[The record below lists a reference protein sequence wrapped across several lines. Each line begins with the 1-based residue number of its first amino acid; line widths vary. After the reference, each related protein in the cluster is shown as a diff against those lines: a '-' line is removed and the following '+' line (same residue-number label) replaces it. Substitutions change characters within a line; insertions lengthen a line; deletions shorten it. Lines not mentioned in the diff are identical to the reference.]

1 MERERSSDRR
11 WRSAGLVVGLVL
23 AIAGPAAAQLPTQE
37 EDRLRILTDP
47 EAVKKKIEERRDKPP
62 FEFFKSQISPY
73 DVLPYVK
80 ANHWS
85 TLLLEMRANNEDYEG
100 LLRSD
105 PVPLERTAIDVIFR
119 RDARLLKDQRRW
131 LSEQVLL
138 PTVPKEWTVS
148 VARPGSL
155 RPDAPPWQ
163 VILTEMSPHQ
173 ALVLILSK
181 DATTRFATWSRMAAM
196 IPAATERDNPQ
207 SIDRER
213 YYRVVLPAE
222 IEKIP
227 LSSHP
232 LTWTTISHVI
242 WDGLPPDTL
251 SVGQQQAMLDWLHW
265 GGQLIMIGGAG
276 QSYALYKEGF
286 LGPYLPGEP
295 TGETV
300 PLGEA
305 ELDPLSKAY
314 PPPTVGFL
322 PLSEDYATMQRMA
335 RSVELNRAYQRPV
348 PIRPAD
354 KKPVY
359 LATLRP
365 VPGAS
370 TIPLGEASPHLLA
383 VERRVGRGRIT
394 MLTINPTEPAFA
406 HWPGLDTMVR
416 RVILRRPDDPVV
428 IPRNLVSSYVELQR
442 GRLAGRNLS
451 WYRITSRDA
460 RVGEDAG
467 GHVPQVTWTARR
479 EEEEEEPKVAPVPN
493 SGPFRDPARPGE
505 AGVAD
510 WRDNARFPALARDL
524 LEESS
529 GIRIPSSGFVLRVI
543 LAYLIVVV
551 PLNWLVCRFV
561 FNRREWA
568 WFVVPV
574 VAFAFAIGVQ
584 RGAAYDLGFDS
595 ASDELDLLEVQ
606 GDYPR
611 AHLTRFASIYTSGR
625 GDYTIS
631 YPNNNTALA
640 LPLGTG
646 RTIAGEDR
654 TVTTWDSTPV
664 PALSNLIV
672 QPRSLSLFRAEE
684 MTNLAGSIRIEGDG
698 TGRKVVN
705 GSELEL
711 RDAVLIDVSGEGRE
725 DWDERYLGTIAPGA
739 SVEIGE
745 AGASKPPEK
754 IEAGDGPDLNAFLR
768 AVRTTWEPSPENAG
782 EIRMVA
788 WVARSMP
795 GQVIEPPPDRLR
807 GRTAV
812 LVHLRSGPPPG
823 PDSQFY
829 FAPDKDDDP
838 SPEGRSMRT
847 MMDALKAQGRPRAG
861 APKK

>member
-1 MERERSSDRR
+1 MECERSSDRG
-11 WRSAGLVVGLVL
+11 WKMFGLVGGFVL
-23 AIAGPAAAQLPTQE
+23 AIAGSAAAQLPTQE

-47 EAVKKKIEERRDKPP
+47 EAVKKKLDEKRDKPP
-62 FEFFKSQISPY
+62 FEFFKSQIAPF
-73 DVLPYVK
+73 DILPYVK

-85 TLLLEMRANNEDYEG
+85 TLSLDMRANDEDYEG

-105 PVPLERTAIDVIFR
+105 PVPLEGTAIDVVYR

-131 LSEQVLL
+131 LAEQVLL
-138 PTVPKEWTVS
+138 PNVPKQWTVS
-148 VARPGSL
+148 IARPGSL
-155 RPDAPPWQ
+155 RADAPWQ
-163 VILTEMSPHQ
+163 VPLTEMSPHQ

-181 DATTRFATWSRMAAM
+181 DATTRFATWNRMAAM
-196 IPAATERDNPQ
+196 IPSATERDNPQ
-207 SIDRER
+207 TIDRER
-213 YYRVVLPAE
+213 YYRVVLPVE
-222 IEKIP
+222 IEKMP

-232 LTWTTISHVI
+232 LTWTTFSHVI

-251 SVGQQQAMLDWLHW
+251 TVGQQQAMLYWLHW
-265 GGQLIMIGGAG
+265 GGQLILIGGAG
-276 QSYALYKEGF
+276 HSYALDKEGF

-295 TGETV
+295 TGESV

-305 ELDPLSKAY
+305 ELDPLSKTY

-322 PLSEDYATMQRMA
+322 PYSEDYATIQRA
-335 RSVELNRAYQRPV
+335 ANGPDLNRTYQRPV

-354 KKPVY
+354 RKPVY
-359 LATLRP
+359 LAALRP
-365 VPGAS
+365 AAGAS
-370 TIPLGEASPHLLA
+370 TISLGEGSPHLLA

-394 MLTINPTEPAFA
+394 MLTINPTEPTFA

-416 RVILRRPDDPVV
+416 RVILRRPDDPVL
-428 IPRNLVSSYVELQR
+428 NAGQLVNAYTEVHR
-442 GRLAGRNLS
+442 GRLTGRNVS

-460 RVGEDAG
+460 RVGEDTG
-467 GHVPQVTWTARR
+467 GHVSQAPWTAPQEAARAS
-479 EEEEEEPKVAPVPN
+479 EAPPPN
-493 SGPFRDPARPGE
+493 VGPYRDPSRPYE
-505 AGVAD
+505 PGVAD

-543 LAYLIVVV
+543 FAYLIVVV

-574 VAFAFAIGVQ
+574 VALAFAIGVQ

-611 AHLTRFASIYTSGR
+611 AHLSRFASIYSSGR

-631 YPNNNTALA
+631 YPDNNTALA

-654 TVTTWDSTPV
+654 TTTVWDSSPV
-664 PALSNLIV
+664 PALSNLII
-672 QPRSLSLFRAEE
+672 QPRTLSLFRAEE
-684 MTNLAGSIRIEGDG
+684 MTTLAGAIRIEGEG
-698 TGRKVVN
+698 PARKVVN

-711 RDAVLIDVSGEGRE
+711 RDAILIDINGTDRAA
-725 DWDERYLGTIAPGA
+725 WDERYLGTIAPGG
-739 SVEIGE
+739 SVEIG
-745 AGASKPPEK
+745 AVGGSKPPEK
-754 IEAGDGPDLNAFLR
+754 MDAGDGPDLDAFLR
-768 AVRTTWEPSPENAG
+768 VVRSTWEPSPENAG
-782 EIRMVA
+782 EIRLVA

-795 GQVIEPPPDRLR
+795 GQVIDPPLDRVR

-812 LVHLRSGPPPG
+812 LVHLRSGPPPS
-823 PDSQFY
+823 PDSNLY
-829 FAPDKDDDP
+829 FASETINDQ

-847 MMDALKAQGRPRAG
+847 MRDAFKAQLRPQANP
-861 APKK
+861 PKN

>member
-1 MERERSSDRR
+1 MECERSSDRG
-11 WRSAGLVVGLVL
+11 WRRAGLVVGLVL
-23 AIAGPAAAQLPTQE
+23 AIAGPAAAQLSTQE

-47 EAVKKKIEERRDKPP
+47 EAVKKKIEQKRDKPP
-62 FEFFKSQISPY
+62 FEFFKSQIAPF
-73 DVLPYVK
+73 DILPYVK

-85 TLLLEMRANNEDYEG
+85 TLSLDMRANDEDYEG

-105 PVPLERTAIDVIFR
+105 PVPLEGTAIDVVFR

-131 LSEQVLL
+131 LAEQVLL
-138 PTVPKEWTVS
+138 PNVPKEWTVS
-148 VARPGSL
+148 IARPGSL
-155 RPDAPPWQ
+155 RADAPWQ

-181 DATTRFATWSRMAAM
+181 DATTRFATWNRMAAM

-207 SIDRER
+207 AIDRER

-222 IEKIP
+222 IEKMP

-232 LTWTTISHVI
+232 LTWTTFSHVI

-251 SVGQQQAMLDWLHW
+251 TVGQQQAMLDWLHW
-265 GGQLIMIGGAG
+265 GGQLVLIGGAG
-276 QSYALYKEGF
+276 HSYAIDREGF

-300 PLGEA
+300 ALGEA

-314 PPPTVGFL
+314 PPPTIGFL
-322 PLSEDYATMQRMA
+322 PYSDDYATIQQASRGP
-335 RSVELNRAYQRPV
+335 EWNRAYQRPV

-394 MLTINPTEPAFA
+394 MLTVNPTEPTFA

-416 RVILRRPDDPVV
+416 RVILRRPDDPILNAGQLINAYTEV
-428 IPRNLVSSYVELQR
+428 QR

-460 RVGEDAG
+460 RVDEDTG
-467 GHVPQVTWTARR
+467 GHIPQVARTAPR
-479 EEEEEEPKVAPVPN
+479 EEAKSAAVPS
-493 SGPFRDPARPGE
+493 SGPFRDPARPFDP
-505 AGVAD
+505 GVAD
-510 WRDNARFPALARDL
+510 WRDTSRLPALARDL

-584 RGAAYDLGFDS
+584 RGAAFDLGFDS
-595 ASDELDLLEVQ
+595 ASDEIDLLEVQ

-611 AHLTRFASIYTSGR
+611 AHLTRFASIYSSGR

-631 YPNNNTALA
+631 YPDNNTALA

-654 TVTTWDSTPV
+654 TITTWDSSPV
-664 PALSNLIV
+664 PTLSNLII

-684 MTNLAGSIRIEGDG
+684 MTNLAGAIRIEGEG
-698 TGRKVVN
+698 AARKVVN

-711 RDAVLIDVSGEGRE
+711 RDAIVIDINGTDRAA
-725 DWDERYLGTIAPGA
+725 WDERYLGTIAAGG
-739 SVEIGE
+739 SVELGA
-745 AGASKPPEK
+745 AGGSKRPEK
-754 IEAGDGPDLNAFLR
+754 IEAGDGPDLDAFLR
-768 AVRTTWEPSPENAG
+768 VVRSTWEPSLENVG
-782 EIRMVA
+782 EIRLVA

-795 GQVIEPPPDRLR
+795 GQVIDPPLDRLR

-812 LVHLRSGPPPG
+812 LVHLRSGPPPS
-823 PDSQFY
+823 PDSQLY
-829 FAPDKDDDP
+829 FAPETINDP

-847 MMDALKAQGRPRAG
+847 MMDALKAQGGRRMG
-861 APKK
+861 TRNK